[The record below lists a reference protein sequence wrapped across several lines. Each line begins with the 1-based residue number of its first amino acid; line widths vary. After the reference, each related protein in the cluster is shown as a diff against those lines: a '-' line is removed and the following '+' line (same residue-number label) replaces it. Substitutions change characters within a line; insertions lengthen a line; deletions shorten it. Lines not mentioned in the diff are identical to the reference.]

1 MHWHESAMGVHV
13 FPILSPLP
21 PLSPSHP
28 PGSSQCTS
36 TEHPV
41 SCSEPGLAICFTYD
55 NIHVSVLFSRIIP
68 PSPSPAESKRLFFTS
83 VSLAVS
89 QIGSWSL
96 LPCYHL
102 TDPWTLPQ
110 MCEHLF
116 GKMDPTTEAYG
127 YMSTVIMG
135 WGPLPFWPPKKPPCT
150 HADREVFID
159 LRHHISL
166 L

>member
-1 MHWHESAMGVHV
+1 MGVHV

-41 SCSEPGLAICFTYD
+41 SCSKPGLAICFTYD

-102 TDPWTLPQ
+102 TDPWTLPR

-116 GKMDPTTEAYG
+116 DKMDPTTEAYG

-135 WGPLPFWPPKKPPCT
+135 
-150 HADREVFID
+150 
-159 LRHHISL
+159 
-166 L
+166 